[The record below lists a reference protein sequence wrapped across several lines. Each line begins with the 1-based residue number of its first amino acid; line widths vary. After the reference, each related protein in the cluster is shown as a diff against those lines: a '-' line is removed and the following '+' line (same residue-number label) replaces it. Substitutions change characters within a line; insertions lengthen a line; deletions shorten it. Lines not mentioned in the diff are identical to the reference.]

1 MINFYRFEYYHTV
14 FMTYE
19 GIYGSTDRWRCK
31 DHTIDYGCPGPNEDY
46 RLRNNIQKS
55 GKSLSKYNFGF
66 TSIDALRSWFWD
78 VEIYRIMSK
87 RVHGDIFP
95 SSRLKPCLS
104 VYKVPEE
111 KVLNGRYQSVI
122 LNEILKDSPVTRY
135 TTLSWV
141 SRILN
146 LKVSPDNKQADDFYK
161 REKGNRYG
169 Y

>member
-14 FMTYE
+14 AMTYN
-19 GIYGSTDRWRCK
+19 GIYMSTDRWRCK
-31 DHTIDYGCPGPNEDY
+31 DHTIEHGCPGPYEDY
-46 RLRNNIQKS
+46 LLGREIKRS
-55 GKSLSKYNFGF
+55 GHNLSEYRFGF
-66 TSIDALRSWFWD
+66 GTKEALRAWFWD

-87 RVHGDIFP
+87 RVHGYVFP
-95 SSRLKPCLS
+95 SSRFEPCLS

-111 KVLNGRYQSVI
+111 RVLNGIYQSVI
-122 LNEILKDSPVTRY
+122 LDEILKDSPVTRY

-146 LKVSPDNKQADDFYK
+146 LKGSPDNKQADYYYK
-161 REKGNRYG
+161 LERGNSYG